1 MRRTPLILVSLFLL
15 LAFTACQTGKNEQPE
30 RLTHNAEFDQYL
42 SGFTEGEISKRSSI
56 KVMFQEAIG
65 GEDQEELA
73 KNPFSFEPAINGKAV
88 WLTPQTLEFI
98 PDVALVSG
106 QIYTAKLSMGAL
118 VENLPKELAVFQ
130 FQFKIKDQFVSVDP
144 LASVI
149 TKKNN
154 KNWVRQQGR
163 LELNDLEDPKTV
175 ERLLR
180 AYRGNKSLDIDWVHE
195 DATHHQFTI
204 HEVPQEAKAYPI
216 TWKWEGKT
224 INAKQDGSMTVNV
237 PAKDNFKHLNTYRYE
252 APEQQIVLE
261 FSDVLDASQNLQGLV
276 QLGGSSVDCSIENNL
291 IKIFTDKKLR
301 GDKTLKISD
310 AITNDAGEVLI
321 EPLTETLT
329 FSDIKPK
336 VRWIGKGNIIPNSD
350 RMPIVFE
357 SVNINAVDVRVIKIR
372 EQNVKQFF
380 QVNDI
385 AGSQELK
392 RVGDVVMEKKIALDK
407 TAGLDLANW
416 TKHSLDLADLI
427 KPEPGAIYEIAL
439 GFKRSYS
446 LYVCQEVN
454 EDEQNREE
462 KNMLALGDN
471 WDSPSYGSSYWDYYE
486 DDYDYDDLS
495 NPCSRYYYRSSLVAK
510 RNILASDLGLVV
522 KRGDN
527 GMLVAVTNIET
538 TEPIKNVELE
548 FYDYHQKK
556 IATAKTDK
564 AGLARPDLP
573 KKPFFLIA
581 KQGAQRG
588 YLRLDDGNALSMSR
602 FDVAGLTYHKGL
614 KGFIYGERGVWR
626 PGDEMFLNF
635 ILEDKDKALP
645 ADHPVVFTL
654 KDSKG
659 AIIVKKTSTQSVGG
673 MYNFTCKTDED
684 APTGNYLATVRVG
697 GASFSKTLKIE
708 TIKPNRLKI
717 DLDFGKKE
725 LSAEDEK
732 IEGKLQ
738 STWLHGAIAKNL
750 KAKVNV
756 TLREG
761 YTKFD
766 KYSDFNFQ
774 DPVRNFEVDDQVI
787 FEGELN
793 EEGLADITTELN
805 VEEHSPGQLKATF
818 LTKVF
823 EPGGDFSVNQV
834 SLPYHPYKVY
844 VGVRVPKGDAKRNM
858 LLTDKKH
865 RVEIRT
871 VDKDGNPVDVKDLTV
886 KLYKISWKWW
896 FDKSRD
902 DLANYRGRVSGDEK
916 ESATVSTVNGKAYW
930 EMEVKYPEWGRYLVR
945 VSNGKEGHASGQI
958 FYIDWPGWAGKSK
971 ERDPEGATALNFTSD
986 AERYNVGDEVTLTIP
1001 TGDVGRA
1008 LVTIENGSKVIDAH
1022 WVEAKKGN
1030 TTFKFKATPEMTPNA
1045 YATVTLLQPH
1055 AQTKNDLPIRMYGAI
1070 PIMVED
1076 PATKLEPQIAMAES
1090 VRPGERFEIGV
1101 SEKKGGPM
1109 AYTVAIVD
1117 EGLLDLTGYKTPAPW
1132 SNFYRRE
1139 ALGVKTWDFYDHVLG
1154 AFGGDIKSLL
1164 SIGGDASLKG
1174 KGKKKPDRFKPVV
1187 LYAGPFYL
1195 KAGEKATHQFT
1206 MPNYV
1211 GSVRAMVIASHEGA
1225 YGDVEQTMKVRQPLM
1240 VLGSLPRVL
1249 GVGENFKLPVTV
1261 FAMEDKVKDV
1271 NVKVEASGGLSL
1283 KGSATQKLSF
1293 SQPGDDLAYFE
1304 VSTGERVGT
1313 GNVKITV
1320 SSGSEKATYET
1331 DVTIR
1336 NANQRETVVE
1346 EQVISD
1352 SKNWNTTYKPVG
1364 MLGTNNGVL
1373 EVSSVPPLNLGK
1385 RLRYLIR
1392 YPYGCVEQTTSSVFP
1407 QLYLTSLMELSDK
1420 KKAATTANIK
1430 AGIKRLYH
1438 FQTSDGGLGYW
1449 PGGQSN
1455 EWGTNYAGHFWLEA
1469 KRLGYSINSDI
1480 LNNWISYQ
1488 TKAAQRWTKNENT
1501 SSILTQAY
1509 RLYLLALADK
1519 PDLGAMNRL
1528 RVQQIDE
1535 KAVAARWYLA
1545 AAYYLSGQKGV
1556 ANELAKKA
1564 TRTVKRYAKNE
1575 TVTTFGSQLR
1585 DQALIVQ
1592 TLSIMNK
1599 REEASDLVKAISDR
1613 LKSQEWLHTQ
1623 ETGQALVA
1631 MAKYAGDMGRNNPL
1645 VFEYKVGNGAWQ
1657 KVNQKK
1663 AVWQL
1668 DLDGEQTS
1676 KVSFRTNTKNVLF
1689 ARMIADGI
1697 PAVGEETATEEGL
1710 KLEIAYLDMKGKEI
1724 DPTTLAQGTDF
1735 MAAVKV
1741 TNTGNRNYHE
1751 LALSQVFPSG
1761 WEIHNSRLLGTALA
1775 KDVNKADYIDI
1786 RDDRVYTFFDLAKTK
1801 SKVFV
1806 VSLNAS
1812 YLGRYYLPGT
1822 SVAAMYDQSVQ
1833 ARKTGRWVEVQKQ
1846 EAK

>member
-1 MRRTPLILVSLFLL
+1 MRTIPTILWALL
-15 LAFTACQTGKNEQPE
+15 LLVVWTGCQPSSQEQPE
-30 RLTHNAEFDQYL
+30 RLTHNDQFDEYL
-42 SGFTEGEISKRSSI
+42 SGFTEGEISKHSTI
-56 KVMFQEAIG
+56 KVLFQEAVG
-65 GEDQEELA
+65 ADGEEELA
-73 KNPFSFEPAINGKAV
+73 NNPFSFEPALEGKAV
-88 WLTPQTLEFI
+88 WNNAQTLEFI
-98 PDVALVSG
+98 PAVPLASG
-106 QIYTAKLSMGAL
+106 QIYTASLSMGAFIK
-118 VENLPKELAVFQ
+118 NLPKELSTFQ
-130 FQFKIKDQFVSVDP
+130 FQFKAKDQFVNVSP
-144 LASVI
+144 MASII
-149 TKKNN
+149 TQKDNKK
-154 KNWVRQQGR
+154 WVQQRGR
-163 LELNDLEDPKTV
+163 LELNDMEEPQTV
-175 ERLLR
+175 ERVLT
-180 AYRGNKSLDIDWVHE
+180 AYQGSKSLDIDWVHE
-195 DATHHQFTI
+195 DGVHHQFII
-204 HEVPQEAKAYPI
+204 HQVPQEEDSYPI
-216 TWKWEGKT
+216 TWKWKGET
-224 INAKQDGSMTVNV
+224 INAAQDGSMTVEV

-252 APEQQIVLE
+252 GPEQQIVLE
-261 FSDVLDASQNLQGLV
+261 FSDILDANQNLDGLV
-276 QLGGSSVDCSIENNL
+276 QLGGKTIDCSIENNL
-291 IKIFTDKKLR
+291 IKIFTDKKLT
-301 GDKTLKISD
+301 GDKTLQISD
-310 AITNDAGEVLI
+310 AIVNEQGEVLI

-329 FSDIKPK
+329 FSDIKPQVK
-336 VRWIGKGNIIPNSD
+336 WIGKGNIIPNSD

-385 AGSQELK
+385 SGSQELK
-392 RVGDVVMEKKIALDK
+392 RVGDVVLEKKIALDK
-407 TAGLDLANW
+407 TAGLDLTNW
-416 TKHSLDLADLI
+416 TKHSLDLANLI
-427 KPEPGAIYEIAL
+427 QPEPGAIYEIAL

-446 LYVCQEVN
+446 LYVCQEVKA
-454 EDEQNREE
+454 DEQNREE
-462 KNMLALGDN
+462 KNMLAMDAS

-486 DDYDYDDLS
+486 DDYDYDDLRD
-495 NPCSRYYYRSSLVAK
+495 PCSRYYYREQLVAK
-510 RNILASDLGLVV
+510 KNILASDLGLVV

-538 TEPIKNVELE
+538 TAPLKNVELE
-548 FYDYHQKK
+548 FYDYHQQL
-556 IATAKTDK
+556 IGSAKTDK
-564 AGLARPDLP
+564 EGLARPDLP
-573 KKPFFLIA
+573 KQPFFLIA

-626 PGDEMFLNF
+626 PGDELFLNF
-635 ILEDKDKALP
+635 ILEDKDNALP
-645 ADHPVVFTL
+645 ENHPVVFTL
-654 KDSKG
+654 KDAKG

-673 MYNFTCKTDED
+673 VYNFTCKTDED

-717 DLDFGKKE
+717 DLDFGQKE
-725 LSAEDEK
+725 LSAEQDK
-732 IEGKLQ
+732 IKGTLT

-766 KYSDFNFQ
+766 QYSDFNFQ
-774 DPVRNFEVDDQVI
+774 DPVRDFQVDDQVI

-793 EEGLADITTELN
+793 DQGLADITTELN
-805 VEEHSPGQLKATF
+805 VEDHSPGQLQATF

-844 VGVRVPKGDAKRNM
+844 VGVRLPKGDAKRNM

-886 KLYKISWKWW
+886 KLYKVSWKWW
-896 FDKSRD
+896 FDKSQD

-916 ESATVSTVNGKAYW
+916 ESATVSTVNGKAFW

-945 VSNGKEGHASGQI
+945 VSNGKEGHSSGKV

-971 ERDPEGATALNFTSD
+971 ERDPEGATALNFTAD
-986 AERYNVGDEVTLTIP
+986 AEKYQVGEQVTLNIP
-1001 TGDVGRA
+1001 TGDAGRA
-1008 LVTIENGSKVIDAH
+1008 LVTIENGSKIIEAH
-1022 WVEAKKGN
+1022 WVEAQKGN
-1030 TTFKFKATPEMTPNA
+1030 TTFSFKATAAMTPNA

-1070 PIMVED
+1070 PIPVED
-1076 PATKLEPQIAMAES
+1076 PTTKLVPEIALAET
-1090 VRPGERFEIGV
+1090 VRPGETFEIGV
-1101 SEKKGGPM
+1101 SEQKGGPM

-1164 SIGGDASLKG
+1164 SIGGDAALTG

-1195 KAGEKATHQFT
+1195 KAGEKAKHQFT

-1211 GSVRAMVIASHEGA
+1211 GSVRAMVVASHEGA
-1225 YGDVEQTMKVRQPLM
+1225 YGHAETTMKVRQPLM
-1240 VLGSLPRVL
+1240 VLGTLPRVL
-1249 GVGENFKLPVTV
+1249 GVGETFKLPVTV
-1261 FAMEDKVKDV
+1261 FAMEDKVKKV
-1271 NVKVEASGGLSL
+1271 NVNIEASGGLVL
-1283 KGSATQKLSF
+1283 KGAASQQLNF

-1304 VSTGERVGT
+1304 MSTEERVGT

-1320 SSGSEKATYET
+1320 TSGNEKATYET

-1336 NANQRETVVE
+1336 NANQRETMVA
-1346 EQVISD
+1346 EQVLSNNKD
-1352 SKNWNTTYKPVG
+1352 WTTTYQPVG

-1385 RLRYLIR
+1385 RLKYLIR
-1392 YPYGCVEQTTSSVFP
+1392 YPYGCIEQTTSSVFP
-1407 QLYLTSLMELSDK
+1407 QLYLSSLLELSDK
-1420 KKAATTANIK
+1420 KKAATTENIK

-1438 FQTSDGGLGYW
+1438 FQTSDGSLAYW
-1449 PGGQSN
+1449 PGGQAN

-1469 KRLGYSINSDI
+1469 KRLGYSINNDI
-1480 LNNWISYQ
+1480 LNNWIAYQ
-1488 TKAAQRWTKNENT
+1488 TKAAQGWTKT
-1501 SSILTQAY
+1501 DKAPAILTQAY
-1509 RLYLLALADK
+1509 RLYLLALANK
-1519 PDLGAMNRL
+1519 PNLGAMNRL
-1528 RVQQIDE
+1528 RVQQIGED
-1535 KAVAARWYLA
+1535 AVAARWYLA

-1556 ANELAKKA
+1556 ANELANKA
-1564 TRTVKRYAKNE
+1564 TRVVKKYDKKE
-1575 TVTTFGSQLR
+1575 GVSTFGSQLR

-1592 TLSIMNK
+1592 TLSIMDK
-1599 REEASDLVKAISDR
+1599 RQEAGDLVKAISDR

-1645 VFEYKVGNGAWQ
+1645 VFEYKVGNGSWQ
-1657 KVNQKK
+1657 SINQKK

-1668 DLDGEQTS
+1668 DLEGDQAS
-1676 KVSFRTNTKNVLF
+1676 KVSFRTKGKNVLF
-1689 ARMIADGI
+1689 ARLIADGI
-1697 PAVGEETATEEGL
+1697 PAVGQESAVEQGL
-1710 KLEIAYLDMKGKEI
+1710 QLEITYLDLK
-1724 DPTTLAQGTDF
+1724 DQPVNPAALAQGTDF
-1735 MAAVKV
+1735 KAVVKV

-1751 LALSQVFPSG
+1751 LALHHVFPSG
-1761 WEIHNSRLLGTALA
+1761 WEIHNSRLTGAA
-1775 KDVNKADYIDI
+1775 NGSSPAEYVDI
-1786 RDDRVYTFFDLAKTK
+1786 RDDRVYTFFDLSKTK
-1801 SKVFV
+1801 SKTFIVN
-1806 VSLNAS
+1806 LNAS
-1812 YLGRYYLPGT
+1812 YLGKYYLPGVG
-1822 SVAAMYDQSVQ
+1822 VAAMYDQTVQ
-1833 ARKTGRWVEVQKQ
+1833 ARKIGQWVEVKKQ
-1846 EAK
+1846 ENK

>member
-1 MRRTPLILVSLFLL
+1 MRTTQLILWALL
-15 LAFTACQTGKNEQPE
+15 LMFVWTACQPVQKEQPE
-30 RLTHNAEFDQYL
+30 RIAHNVQFDEYL
-42 SGFTEGEISKRSSI
+42 SGFTEGEISKRSPI
-56 KVMFQEAIG
+56 TVLFQEEIG
-65 GEDQEELA
+65 PKEQEELA
-73 KNPFSFEPAINGKAV
+73 KNPFSFEPAIEGKAI
-88 WLTPQTLEFI
+88 WKSSQALEFI
-98 PDVALVSG
+98 PAVALESG
-106 QIYTAKLSMGAL
+106 QIYTASLSMSAFL
-118 VENLPKELAVFQ
+118 ENLPQELSVFQ
-130 FQFKIKDQFVSVDP
+130 FQFKVKDQFVNVRP
-144 LASVI
+144 MASI
-149 TKKNN
+149 ISQKNSKK
-154 KNWVRQQGR
+154 WVQQRGR
-163 LELNDLEDPKTV
+163 LELNDLEEV
-175 ERLLR
+175 ETIERVLT
-180 AYRGNKSLDIDWVHE
+180 AYNGNKSLDIDWVHE

-204 HEVPQEAKAYPI
+204 HQLPQKEKAYPI
-216 TWKWEGKT
+216 TWKWKGEAIDAT
-224 INAKQDGSMTVNV
+224 QDGALTITV

-252 APEQQIVLE
+252 GSKQQIVLE
-261 FSDVLDASQNLQGLV
+261 FSDVLDASQNLEGLV
-276 QLGGSSVDCSIENNL
+276 QLGGKSIDCSIENNL

-301 GDKTLKISD
+301 GDKTLKISE
-310 AITNDAGEVLI
+310 AIVNEAGEVLI

-329 FSDIKPK
+329 FSDIKPQ
-336 VRWIGKGNIIPNSD
+336 VRWIGKGNIIPNSE

-385 AGSQELK
+385 TGSQELK
-392 RVGDVVMEKKIALDK
+392 RVGDVVLEKKIALDK
-407 TAGLDLANW
+407 MAGLNLTDW
-416 TKHSLDLADLI
+416 TKHSLDLANLI
-427 KPEPGAIYEIAL
+427 QPEPGAIYEIAL
-439 GFKRSYS
+439 GFKHSYS
-446 LYVCQEVN
+446 LYVCQEQTA
-454 EDEQNREE
+454 DQQNREE
-462 KNMLALGDN
+462 KNMLALDAN
-471 WDSPSYGSSYWDYYE
+471 WDSPSYGNSYWDYYE
-486 DDYDYDDLS
+486 DDYDYDDLKD
-495 NPCSRYYYRSSLVAK
+495 PCSRYYYRKQLVAK

-538 TEPIKNVELE
+538 TEPLKNVELD
-548 FYDYHQKK
+548 FYDYHQRK
-556 IATAKTDK
+556 IASAKTDK
-564 AGLARPDLP
+564 EGLARPELP

-581 KQGAQRG
+581 KQGKQRG

-626 PGDEMFLNF
+626 PGDELFLNF
-635 ILEDKDKALP
+635 ILEDKDKTLP
-645 ADHPVVFTL
+645 ANHPVVFTL
-654 KDSKG
+654 KDAKG
-659 AIIVKKTSTQSVGG
+659 AIVVKKTSTQAVGG
-673 MYNFTCKTDED
+673 MYNFTCQTDED

-708 TIKPNRLKI
+708 SIKPNRLKI
-717 DLDFGKKE
+717 NLDFGQKE
-725 LSAEDEK
+725 LSSEEK
-732 IEGKLQ
+732 EIKGTLK

-766 KYSDFNFQ
+766 QYSDFNFQ

-793 EEGLADITTELN
+793 EEGLANITTALN
-805 VEEHSPGQLKATF
+805 VEDLSPGQLKATF

-834 SLPYHPYKVY
+834 SLPYHPYTVY
-844 VGVRVPKGDAKRNM
+844 VGVRLPKGDAKRNM

-871 VDKDGNPVDVKDLTV
+871 VDKDGKPVDVKDLTV

-896 FDKSRD
+896 FDKSKD

-916 ESATVSTVNGKAYW
+916 ETGTVSTVNGKAFW

-945 VSNGKEGHASGQI
+945 VSNGKEGHSSGQV

-971 ERDPEGATALNFTSD
+971 ERDPEGATALNFTAD
-986 AERYNVGDEVTLTIP
+986 AERYKVGEEVSLTIP
-1001 TGDVGRA
+1001 TGDAGRA
-1008 LVTIENGSKVIDAH
+1008 LVTIENGSKVLEAH

-1030 TTFKFKATPEMTPNA
+1030 TIFKFKATAAMTPNA

-1070 PIMVED
+1070 PITVED
-1076 PATKLEPQIAMAES
+1076 PTTKLEPQIALAES
-1090 VRPGERFEIGV
+1090 VRPGESFEIGV
-1101 SEKKGGPM
+1101 SEQKGGPM

-1164 SIGGDASLKG
+1164 SIGGDAAMSG

-1195 KAGEKATHQFT
+1195 KAGETAKHKFT

-1225 YGDVEQTMKVRQPLM
+1225 YGDAEKTMKVRQPLM

-1249 GVGENFKLPVTV
+1249 GVEENFKLPVTV

-1271 NVKVEASGGLSL
+1271 TVNIETSGGLTL
-1283 KGSATQKLSF
+1283 KGGSTQKLTF

-1304 VSTGERVGT
+1304 VSTGKRVGT

-1320 SSGSEKATYET
+1320 TSGQEKATYET
-1331 DVTIR
+1331 DVAIR
-1336 NANQRETVVE
+1336 NANQRETMVA
-1346 EQVISD
+1346 EQVLSATKD
-1352 SKNWNTTYKPVG
+1352 WTTTYKPVG

-1407 QLYLTSLMELSDK
+1407 QLYLSSLLELSDK

-1430 AGIKRLYH
+1430 AGIKRLYR
-1438 FQTSDGGLGYW
+1438 FQTADGGLGYW
-1449 PGGQSN
+1449 QGGQSD

-1469 KRLGYSINSDI
+1469 KRLGYSVNNDI
-1480 LNNWISYQ
+1480 FNNWISYQ
-1488 TKAAQRWTKNENT
+1488 TKAAQRWTKSDKA

-1509 RLYLLALADK
+1509 RLYLLALANK

-1528 RVQQIDE
+1528 RVQQIEE
-1535 KAVAARWYLA
+1535 KAMAARWYLA

-1556 ANELAKKA
+1556 ANDLAKKA
-1564 TRTVKRYAKNE
+1564 TRVVKRYEKNE
-1575 TVTTFGSQLR
+1575 GVTTFGSALR

-1592 TLSIMNK
+1592 ALSIMNK
-1599 REEASDLVKAISDR
+1599 RDEAGELVKAISDR
-1613 LKSQEWLHTQ
+1613 LKSQDWLNTQ

-1631 MAKYAGDMGRNNPL
+1631 MAKYAGDMGRNHPL
-1645 VFEYKVGNGAWQ
+1645 VFEYKVGSGSWQ

-1668 DLDGEQTS
+1668 DLEGEQAS
-1676 KVSFRTNTKNVLF
+1676 KVSFRTQDKGILF
-1689 ARMIADGI
+1689 ARLVADGI
-1697 PAVGEETATEEGL
+1697 PAVGQETATENGL
-1710 KLEIAYLDMKGKEI
+1710 KMEITYLDLKDQAI
-1724 DPTTLAQGTDF
+1724 NPASLAQGTDF
-1735 MAAVKV
+1735 KAVVKI

-1751 LALSQVFPSG
+1751 LALHHVFPSG
-1761 WEIHNSRLLGTALA
+1761 WEIHNSRLTGAA
-1775 KDVNKADYIDI
+1775 NGSSAAEYVDV
-1786 RDDRVYTFFDLAKTK
+1786 RDDRVYTFFDLKKTK
-1801 SKVFV
+1801 TKTFIVN
-1806 VSLNAS
+1806 LNAS
-1812 YLGRYYLPGT
+1812 YLGRYYLPGVG
-1822 SVAAMYDQSVQ
+1822 VAAMYDQSIQ
-1833 ARKTGRWVEVQKQ
+1833 ARQIGRWVTVQKQ